1 MYKMLICDDENYIL
15 EMLNK
20 NISWKSLGVEV
31 TGTAING
38 QIGYNKFNTGHF
50 DIIISDI
57 RMPIMSGIEMAKKI
71 RQQNK
76 DVQIIFLTSY
86 EEFEYAKS
94 AIKINACGYILKPF
108 DEKDLIEAV
117 KEAISRIEEKSR
129 AGIEE
134 KSKLL
139 RETNENNFIVD
150 SINSYINEN
159 IRKKITLRDVSEN
172 LGYSPNYIGQLY
184 KKHTGMYVN
193 DYIIKVKMEYAKT
206 LLKIPQN
213 QVGTVAGILGYN
225 DQAYFIKQFK
235 EFYGVTP
242 KIYRDNI
249 YRD

>member
-15 EMLNK
+15 EMLDK
-20 NISWKSLGVEV
+20 NINWKSLGVEV
-31 TGTAING
+31 TETAVNG

-108 DEKDLIEAV
+108 DEKDLVEAV
-117 KEAISRIEEKSR
+117 KEAIYRIEEKSK
-129 AGIEE
+129 AGQEE
-134 KSKLL
+134 TSKIL

-159 IRKKITLRDVSEN
+159 IRKKITLRDVSEH
-172 LGYSPNYIGQLY
+172 LGYSPNYVGQLY

-213 QVGTVAGILGYN
+213 QVGTVAEILGYN
-225 DQAYFIKQFK
+225 DRAYFIKQFK

-242 KIYRDNI
+242 KIYRDSI